1 MKKRGKGLAVA
12 FYPTG
17 MGGGGDFTNAVVKIK
32 PDGSAD
38 LITGTVELGQG
49 SGTVLPMIA
58 AEVLGIPYEKVRF
71 THEDTDSCPICF
83 GTFASRVTFYAGNA
97 VKKAAEEARE
107 ILFSLAAPEL
117 GVTPDQLEAVDSTI
131 RVKGQPERKLTLGEV
146 ATKGLYEKHEF
157 VVGTATYGRPRAI
170 PDPDTGACDPL
181 AAMAWASVQIEVE
194 VDTETGVVTIL
205 DSKSVYDVGKAIN
218 PEMARAQV
226 EGGAVMGMSWAT
238 LETLYPHYPE
248 PKFRPRS
255 FGQYMIAT
263 AMDIPQVATEMVEC
277 PSTEGPF
284 GAKGIGEMTANPPS
298 PAVVNAVHDAI
309 GVWITDIP
317 ITPEKVLRALEEK
330 QKREG
335 AAPSPSP

>member
-49 SGTVLPMIA
+49 SATVLPMMV
-58 AEVLGIPYEKVRF
+58 AEVLGIPYEKVRYH
-71 THEDTDSCPICF
+71 HEDTDTAPICF

-97 VKKAAEEARE
+97 AVQAARKALEVM
-107 ILFSLAAPEL
+107 FQLAAPEL
-117 GVTPDQLEAVDSTI
+117 EADPGELEAADERI
-131 RVKGQPERKLTLGEV
+131 MVKGDPKRSVSMGEV
-146 ATKGLYEKHEF
+146 AMKGLYEKHEF
-157 VVGTATYGRPRAI
+157 VVGTATYGRPKAI
-170 PDPDTGACDPL
+170 PDPETGACDPL
-181 AAMAWASVQIEVE
+181 ATLAWAATQIELE
-194 VDTETGVVTIL
+194 VDTETGEITLL

-218 PEMARAQV
+218 PPMAKAQV
-226 EGGAVMGMSWAT
+226 EGGAVMGMSWAL
-238 LETLYPHYPE
+238 LENLYPRYPD
-248 PKFRPRS
+248 PKFQPRG
-255 FGQYMIAT
+255 FGQYMLAT
-263 AMDIPQVATEMVEC
+263 TMDIPELTTEMVEC

-330 QKREG
+330 EKAGRAG
-335 AAPSPSP
+335 